1 MHKKMKKLLYIS
13 LFFSLVLVGCNKKN
27 NENVLPEA
35 QYLVQ
40 SELLGEFT
48 SEQVKARYAG
58 NAQIAPFLGLLSL
71 STVKVHKITY
81 NTVDVSGN
89 AIVASGALIVPVG
102 NKPYAMVSYQ
112 HGTITADEQA
122 PSNYQANS
130 EAYTSGTLFSG
141 VGYVVAMPDY
151 IGYGSTNNLEHPYEH
166 AASLATASRDM
177 IRAGKEFCERNGIV
191 LNNQLFLAGYSEGGY
206 ATMALHQLLETKH
219 SDEFVITAS
228 APAAGAY
235 DKTAFAK
242 YVVTQNDKLP
252 FINAYLWVLDTY
264 NKVYQLNRPFSA
276 YINEPYAS
284 QLLNATPSIGIQ
296 IEVEQNPQLL
306 FKQSFLDGV
315 NNATDTEFLNATKDN
330 DVYNWAPKAPVRL
343 FHGTADNFVPFFN
356 SQNAYDAMRANGATQ
371 VELVPIEGGDHF
383 TSIAG
388 YTLGLFN
395 YLGQFAQ

>member
-1 MHKKMKKLLYIS
+1 MRKLIYLS
-13 LFFSLVLVGCNKKN
+13 LFISLVLVGCSKKKD
-27 NENVLPEA
+27 ENVLPEA

-40 SELLGEFT
+40 SELLGEF
-48 SEQVKARYAG
+48 SGDQVKARYA
-58 NAQIAPFLGLLSL
+58 NNTQIAPFLSLLSL

-89 AIVASGALIVPVG
+89 AIVASGVLIVPVG

-112 HGTITADEQA
+112 HGTITTDEQA

-151 IGYGSTNNLEHPYEH
+151 IGYGATNTLEHPYEH
-166 AASLATASRDM
+166 AASLASASRDM
-177 IRAGKEFCERNGIV
+177 LRASREFCARNNV
-191 LNNQLFLAGYSEGGY
+191 TLNNQLFLAGYSEGGY
-206 ATMALHQLLETKH
+206 ATMALHQLLETQH
-219 SDEFVITAS
+219 GNEFNITAS
-228 APAAGAY
+228 APGAGAY
-235 DKTAFAK
+235 NKTGFAN
-242 YVVTQNDKLP
+242 YVVAQNDKLP

-264 NKVYQLNRPFSA
+264 NKVYQLNRPFTA
-276 YINEPYAS
+276 YINEPYAT
-284 QLLNATPSIGIQ
+284 QLLNATPAIGIQ

-315 NNATDTEFLNATKDN
+315 RNATDTEFLNATKDN
-330 DVYNWAPKAPVRL
+330 DVYNWTPKAPVRL

-371 VELVPIEGGDHF
+371 VELIPIEGGDHF
-383 TSIAG
+383 SAIAG

-395 YLGQFAQ
+395 YLGQFRQ

>member
-1 MHKKMKKLLYIS
+1 MYKKMKKLLYIS

-40 SELLGEFT
+40 SEVLGEFT

-81 NTVDVSGN
+81 NTVDVAGN

-122 PSNYQANS
+122 PSNYQPNS
-130 EAYTSGTLFSG
+130 EAYTSGTLFAG

-151 IGYGSTNNLEHPYEH
+151 IGYGSTNNLAHPYEH

-177 IRAGKEFCERNGIV
+177 MRASKEFCERNNV
-191 LNNQLFLAGYSEGGY
+191 TLNNQVFLAGYSEGGY

-219 SDEFVITAS
+219 SDEFTITAS

-264 NKVYQLNRPFSA
+264 NKVYQLNRPFNA

-284 QLLNATPSIGIQ
+284 QLLNATPAIGIQ

-395 YLGQFAQ
+395 YLGQFTQ